1 MSSSETERYIVA
13 NVRDVLIQEIMT
25 LNNSE
30 FEGEAIDMDSIA
42 FAGKHTVYALSIWTT
57 IDIYN

>member
-42 FAGKHTVYALSIWTT
+42 FAGKHTVYALSI
-57 IDIYN
+57 